1 MKITEMNNCIE
12 EMRKCYKF
20 EDDKTEIRLG
30 SVPSGGCDRYV
41 TVGTRSGVMEYQGT
55 IKKME
60 KGITRPRKEL
70 DEAKLEYNDTMK
82 IDILGTEYRIE
93 THKVSEDSFMEEK
106 GLAGYCGEE
115 NKLIV
120 VADMSEEKYF
130 VGMDE
135 KAQEIYRKKTLRHE
149 IMHAFL
155 NESGL
160 SDSSNRFDGAW
171 AKNEEMVD
179 WFAIQAPKI
188 FSTFKKMNI
197 L

>member
-1 MKITEMNNCIE
+1 MGSPNIIKTME
-12 EMRKCYKF
+12 E
-20 EDDKTEIRLG
+20 E
-30 SVPSGGCDRYV
+30 
-41 TVGTRSGVMEYQGT
+41 
-55 IKKME
+55 
-60 KGITRPRKEL
+60 ITRLQKEL
-70 DEAKLEYNDTMK
+70 DKAHSERKVSQNEFLVCGNTMK

-93 THKVSEDSFMEEK
+93 THKVSGDSYMEKK
-106 GLAGYCGEE
+106 GLAGYCEEE

-179 WFAIQAPKI
+179 WLAIQTPKI

>member
-1 MKITEMNNCIE
+1 MGSPNIIKTME
-12 EMRKCYKF
+12 E
-20 EDDKTEIRLG
+20 E
-30 SVPSGGCDRYV
+30 
-41 TVGTRSGVMEYQGT
+41 
-55 IKKME
+55 
-60 KGITRPRKEL
+60 ITRLQKEL
-70 DEAKLEYNDTMK
+70 DKAHSERKVWQNEFLVCGNTMK

-93 THKVSEDSFMEEK
+93 THKVSEDSYMEEK
-106 GLAGYCGEE
+106 GLAGYCEEE

-130 VGMDE
+130 VSMDE
-135 KAQEIYRKKTLRHE
+135 KAQETYRKKTLRHE

-179 WFAIQAPKI
+179 WLAIQAPKI

>member
-1 MKITEMNNCIE
+1 MK
-12 EMRKCYKF
+12 
-20 EDDKTEIRLG
+20 
-30 SVPSGGCDRYV
+30 
-41 TVGTRSGVMEYQGT
+41 YQGA

-60 KGITRPRKEL
+60 KGITILRKEL
-70 DEAKLEYNDTMK
+70 DKATSERKALQNEFLICGNTMK

-93 THKVSEDSFMEEK
+93 THKVSEDSYMEEK
-106 GLAGYCGEE
+106 GLAGYCEEE

-135 KAQEIYRKKTLRHE
+135 KAQEKYRKKTLRHE
-149 IMHAFL
+149 ITHAFL

-179 WFAIQAPKI
+179 WLAIQAPKI

>member
-1 MKITEMNNCIE
+1 
-12 EMRKCYKF
+12 
-20 EDDKTEIRLG
+20 
-30 SVPSGGCDRYV
+30 
-41 TVGTRSGVMEYQGT
+41 MEYQDA

-60 KGITRPRKEL
+60 KGITKLQKKL
-70 DEAKLEYNDTMK
+70 DEANSGIKTSQNEFLVFDDTMK

-93 THKVSEDSFMEEK
+93 THKVSEDSFMEKK

-115 NKLIV
+115 DKLIV

-135 KAQEIYRKKTLRHE
+135 KAQETYRKKTLRHE
-149 IMHAFL
+149 IIHAFL

-179 WFAIQAPKI
+179 WFSIQAPKI
-188 FSTFKKMNI
+188 FSAFKKMNI

>member
-1 MKITEMNNCIE
+1 MGSQNIIKTME
-12 EMRKCYKF
+12 E
-20 EDDKTEIRLG
+20 E
-30 SVPSGGCDRYV
+30 
-41 TVGTRSGVMEYQGT
+41 
-55 IKKME
+55 
-60 KGITRPRKEL
+60 ITRLQKEL
-70 DEAKLEYNDTMK
+70 DKAHSERKVSQNEFLACGNTMK

-93 THKVSEDSFMEEK
+93 IHKVSEDSYMEEK
-106 GLAGYCGEE
+106 GLAGYCEEE

-179 WFAIQAPKI
+179 WLAIQAPKI
-188 FSTFKKMNI
+188 FSTFNKMNI

>member
-1 MKITEMNNCIE
+1 MGSQNIIKTME
-12 EMRKCYKF
+12 E
-20 EDDKTEIRLG
+20 E
-30 SVPSGGCDRYV
+30 
-41 TVGTRSGVMEYQGT
+41 
-55 IKKME
+55 
-60 KGITRPRKEL
+60 ITRLQKEL
-70 DEAKLEYNDTMK
+70 DKAHSERKVSQNEFLVCGNTMK

-93 THKVSEDSFMEEK
+93 THKVSEDSYMEEK
-106 GLAGYCGEE
+106 GLAGYCEEE

-135 KAQEIYRKKTLRHE
+135 KAQETYRKKTLRHE
-149 IMHAFL
+149 IIHAFL

-179 WFAIQAPKI
+179 WLAIQAPKI
-188 FSTFKKMNI
+188 FSTFKTMNI

>member
-1 MKITEMNNCIE
+1 MGSPNIIKTME
-12 EMRKCYKF
+12 E
-20 EDDKTEIRLG
+20 E
-30 SVPSGGCDRYV
+30 
-41 TVGTRSGVMEYQGT
+41 
-55 IKKME
+55 
-60 KGITRPRKEL
+60 ITRLQKEL
-70 DEAKLEYNDTMK
+70 DKAHSGRKVSQNEFLVCGNTMK

-93 THKVSEDSFMEEK
+93 THKVSEDSYMEKK
-106 GLAGYCGEE
+106 GLAGYCEEE

-179 WFAIQAPKI
+179 WLAIQTPKI

>member
-1 MKITEMNNCIE
+1 
-12 EMRKCYKF
+12 
-20 EDDKTEIRLG
+20 
-30 SVPSGGCDRYV
+30 
-41 TVGTRSGVMEYQGT
+41 MEYQGT
-55 IKKME
+55 IKEME
-60 KGITRPRKEL
+60 KGITRLRKEL
-70 DEAKLEYNDTMK
+70 DEAKSGIKTSQNGLLICDDTMK

-93 THKVSEDSFMEEK
+93 IHKVSEDSYMEKK
-106 GLAGYCGEE
+106 GLAGYCEEE

-130 VGMDE
+130 VGMGE

-171 AKNEEMVD
+171 TKNEEMVD
-179 WFAIQAPKI
+179 WLAIQAPKI
-188 FSTFKKMNI
+188 FKVFQKLNI
-197 L
+197 I

>member
-1 MKITEMNNCIE
+1 MGSPNIIKTME
-12 EMRKCYKF
+12 E
-20 EDDKTEIRLG
+20 ETTRL
-30 SVPSGGCDRYV
+30 
-41 TVGTRSGVMEYQGT
+41 Q
-55 IKKME
+55 
-60 KGITRPRKEL
+60 KEL
-70 DEAKLEYNDTMK
+70 DKAHSERKVSQNEFLVCGNTMK

-93 THKVSEDSFMEEK
+93 THKVSEDSYMEEK
-106 GLAGYCGEE
+106 GFAGYCEEE

-135 KAQEIYRKKTLRHE
+135 KAQETYRKKTLRHE
-149 IMHAFL
+149 ILHAFL

-179 WFAIQAPKI
+179 WLAIQAPKI

>member
-1 MKITEMNNCIE
+1 
-12 EMRKCYKF
+12 
-20 EDDKTEIRLG
+20 
-30 SVPSGGCDRYV
+30 
-41 TVGTRSGVMEYQGT
+41 MEYLST

-60 KGITRPRKEL
+60 KGITRLRKQL
-70 DEAKLEYNDTMK
+70 DEAKSGTKTSQNESVICDDTIK

-93 THKVSEDSFMEEK
+93 IHKVSEDSYMEKK
-106 GLAGYCGEE
+106 GLAGYCEEE

-135 KAQEIYRKKTLRHE
+135 KAQEIYRKKTLRHG

-179 WFAIQAPKI
+179 WLAIQTPKI
-188 FSTFKKMNI
+188 YKTFQKLNI
-197 L
+197 I

>member
-1 MKITEMNNCIE
+1 
-12 EMRKCYKF
+12 
-20 EDDKTEIRLG
+20 
-30 SVPSGGCDRYV
+30 
-41 TVGTRSGVMEYQGT
+41 MENRDA

-60 KGITRPRKEL
+60 KEVMRLQKEL
-70 DEAKLEYNDTMK
+70 DKAHSERKVSQNEFLVCGNTMK

-93 THKVSEDSFMEEK
+93 THKVSEDSYMEEK
-106 GLAGYCGEE
+106 GLAGYCEEE

-135 KAQEIYRKKTLRHE
+135 KAQETYRKKTLRHE

-179 WFAIQAPKI
+179 WLAIQTPKI

>member
-1 MKITEMNNCIE
+1 
-12 EMRKCYKF
+12 
-20 EDDKTEIRLG
+20 
-30 SVPSGGCDRYV
+30 
-41 TVGTRSGVMEYQGT
+41 MEHQDT
-55 IKKME
+55 IKETE
-60 KGITRPRKEL
+60 KEITILQKEL
-70 DEAKLEYNDTMK
+70 DKLRIKTSQNKSFICDDTIK

-106 GLAGYCGEE
+106 GLAGYCEEE

-135 KAQEIYRKKTLRHE
+135 KAQETYRKKTLRHE
-149 IMHAFL
+149 IIHAFL

-160 SDSSNRFDGAW
+160 SDSSNQFHGAW

-179 WFAIQAPKI
+179 WLAIQAPKI
-188 FSTFKKMNI
+188 YKTFQKLNI
-197 L
+197 I